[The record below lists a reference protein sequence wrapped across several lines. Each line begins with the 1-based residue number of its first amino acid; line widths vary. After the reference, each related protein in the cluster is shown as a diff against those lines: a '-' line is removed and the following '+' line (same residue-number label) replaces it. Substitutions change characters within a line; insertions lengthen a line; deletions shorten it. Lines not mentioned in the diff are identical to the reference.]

1 MVDSKQQFR
10 AEHSCPVCGP
20 ASGKGTPLL
29 WIPISRQ
36 GHAHCAREK
45 HITQLERNATVG
57 PLASRRSRTALYL
70 VSRRDAP
77 PFSQKRHPSGNPLG
91 ATRDGEVTKVGPPKY
106 ICITLS
112 LALAHLVPQLLCL
125 ADHFLFCFEG
135 RTNHH
140 ARSYQLHL
148 QFNRVPNQLHAKS
161 KRNLGASLAKG
172 ERCRVSPH
180 NRL

>member
-20 ASGKGTPLL
+20 ASGKGTPLP

-70 VSRRDAP
+70 VSRRDAL
-77 PFSQKRHPSGNPLG
+77 PFSQKRHPPSDPLG
-91 ATRDGEVTKVGPPKY
+91 ETCDGEVTKVGPPKY
-106 ICITLS
+106 VCITLS
-112 LALAHLVPQLLCL
+112 QALAHLVAQLLCL
-125 ADHFLFCFEG
+125 ADRFLFCFDG
-135 RTNHH
+135 RTNHY
-140 ARSYQLHL
+140 ARSHQLHP
-148 QFNRVPNQLHAKS
+148 QFNRVPNQLHAKWKHNPS
-161 KRNLGASLAKG
+161 LALAKG